1 MPRGQPSVEPLR
13 ILTGETASGK
23 SAVAVCLAVS
33 TDAEIISVDS
43 IKVYR
48 KLDIGAAK
56 PPPSLR
62 KSVRFHMMDVV
73 GPDETFS
80 LARYLAA
87 ALPKAEE
94 VVAHGKCVLF
104 VGGTPLYLRGLVY
117 GIFDGPGADPEVRA
131 ELNAIAR
138 RYSGTQLKLCP
149 HPLHDE
155 LRELDPVTAERL
167 HPNDLTRIVR
177 ALEVVRK
184 TGRPISSYQ
193 SQYRS
198 GRPAVTYRMI
208 ALRRSEEDLRNR
220 IRRRTERMFA
230 DGLISEVRAVLE
242 HGRLCRSARKAIG
255 YQEAL
260 ACLEGRC
267 SLEEAIAQVK
277 RRTWRLARK
286 QRTWLRSFPDLK
298 WVDVASD
305 EQPPET
311 AARVKELL
319 FGWEPMN

>member
-94 VVAHGKCVLF
+94 VVAQGKCVLF

-131 ELNAIAR
+131 E
-138 RYSGTQLKLCP
+138 
-149 HPLHDE
+149 
-155 LRELDPVTAERL
+155 
-167 HPNDLTRIVR
+167 
-177 ALEVVRK
+177 
-184 TGRPISSYQ
+184 
-193 SQYRS
+193 
-198 GRPAVTYRMI
+198 
-208 ALRRSEEDLRNR
+208 
-220 IRRRTERMFA
+220 
-230 DGLISEVRAVLE
+230 
-242 HGRLCRSARKAIG
+242 
-255 YQEAL
+255 
-260 ACLEGRC
+260 
-267 SLEEAIAQVK
+267 
-277 RRTWRLARK
+277 
-286 QRTWLRSFPDLK
+286 
-298 WVDVASD
+298 
-305 EQPPET
+305 
-311 AARVKELL
+311 
-319 FGWEPMN
+319 